1 METCQQTAGQQTVGE
16 SNGSQ
21 QGGSQQTAGSSR
33 EPACWE
39 MRGCDEEMQSRCPH
53 NTPGEPCPAGCH
65 YAACH
70 RKTHV
75 VARDINVMLNP
86 ELDYDRGIK
95 EVCHICEYFLKR
107 GPLLSERPP
116 DFVPRKSQNR
126 FLL

>member
-1 METCQQTAGQQTVGE
+1 
-16 SNGSQ
+16 
-21 QGGSQQTAGSSR
+21 
-33 EPACWE
+33 
-39 MRGCDEEMQSRCPH
+39 MQSRCPH
-53 NTPGEPCPAGCH
+53 NTPGEPCPASCH

-95 EVCHICEYFLKR
+95 EVCHICEYFLRR
-107 GPLLSERPP
+107 GPLLSERPA
-116 DFVPRKSQNR
+116 DFIPRKAQNR